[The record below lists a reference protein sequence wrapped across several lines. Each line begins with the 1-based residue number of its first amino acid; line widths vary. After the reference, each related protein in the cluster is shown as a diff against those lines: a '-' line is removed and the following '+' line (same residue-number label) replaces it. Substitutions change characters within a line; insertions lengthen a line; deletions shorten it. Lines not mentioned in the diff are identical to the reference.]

1 MEADLQ
7 LVRSVKVQRNVVQ
20 RVTQSFFFVILPFI
34 AMLCYILQG
43 RFDRSAVLCHLY
55 LLFLLL
61 FIIVVKMLHVSQKL
75 IDAQQIKS
83 LVQVFGDSLL
93 LATRPALFHSMQDI

>member
-1 MEADLQ
+1 MQ
-7 LVRSVKVQRNVVQ
+7 LVRSVKVQGNAVQ
-20 RVTQSFFFVILPFI
+20 RVTRSFFFVILPFI

-43 RFDRSAVLCHLY
+43 RLDRSAVLCHLY

-61 FIIVVKMLHVSQKL
+61 FIIVVKMLRVSQKL